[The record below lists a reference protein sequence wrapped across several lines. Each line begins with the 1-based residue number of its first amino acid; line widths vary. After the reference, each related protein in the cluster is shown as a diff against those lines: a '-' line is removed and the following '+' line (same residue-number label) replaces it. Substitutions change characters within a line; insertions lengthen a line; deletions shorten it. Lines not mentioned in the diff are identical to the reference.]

1 MTVEQTDVVVIGGG
15 QAGLA
20 ASFCLTEQSRAHVVL
35 EQGRIA
41 ESWRT
46 RRWDS
51 LRLVGPNRTL
61 ELPGFPYAGGDPD
74 GFMGKDEVAAHL
86 DAYARSFGAPLREG
100 VRVTAVEPNPHGA
113 GFLVRTDNGT
123 HAATQ
128 VVVATGALQK
138 PFIPGLA
145 ADLPAH
151 VAQVV
156 PYAYRNPAALPPGA
170 VLVVGSGQAGC
181 QIAEE
186 LRRAGRPV
194 YVSVG
199 RGWWAPRRYRGR
211 DISLWLRDIG
221 WFDRTVDGLPPG
233 VRAGLPN
240 PQFTGSGGGR
250 DLNVHTLAAE
260 GVVLLGRLRGI
271 HDGTI
276 AFAPDLA
283 ENLAW
288 GDEQAR
294 GRLGTID
301 EHIRE
306 RGLAAPAPDPPVYSR
321 AAAEQARGAPEEL
334 HLADTGIGA
343 VVWATGYRP
352 DLDWLRLP
360 VLDAQ
365 GYPVQRR
372 GVTATPG
379 LYILGLDWL
388 HSAKS
393 GLFAGIAEDAAYLAA
408 VIAARAPTARSHSVR
423 C

>member
-20 ASFCLTEQSRAHVVL
+20 MSFGLTEQSRDHIVL
-35 EQGRIA
+35 EQERVA

-61 ELPGFPYAGGDPD
+61 ELPGFPYAGDAPD
-74 GFMGKDEVAAHL
+74 GFMDKDEVVAHL
-86 DAYARSFGAPLREG
+86 EAYARSFGAPVREG
-100 VRVTAVEPNPHGA
+100 VRVTAVEPNPHGP
-113 GFLVRTDNGT
+113 GFLVRTDHGT
-123 HAATQ
+123 HAAPQ

-138 PFIPGLA
+138 PFIPSLA
-145 ADLPAH
+145 ADLPMH

-156 PYAYRNPAALPPGA
+156 PYAYRNPATLPPGA

-194 YVSVG
+194 YLSVG
-199 RGWWAPRRYRGR
+199 RSWWAPRRYRGR
-211 DISLWLRDIG
+211 DISLWLRAIG
-221 WFDRTVDGLPPG
+221 WFDRTIDGLPPG
-233 VRAGLPN
+233 ARAGLPN

-250 DLNVHTLAAE
+250 NLNVHTLAAE

-271 HDGTI
+271 RDGTI

-288 GDEQAR
+288 GDEEAESRLRAIDAHIQA
-294 GRLGTID
+294 G
-301 EHIRE
+301 
-306 RGLAAPAPDPPVYSR
+306 GLDAPPPDPPEYLRPAVDPGRGSP
-321 AAAEQARGAPEEL
+321 ATLDLAENGL
-334 HLADTGIGA
+334 TTI
-343 VVWATGYRP
+343 VWATGYRP
-352 DLDWLRLP
+352 DLGWVRLP
-360 VLDAQ
+360 VLDAA

-372 GVTATPG
+372 GVTSVPG
-379 LYILGLDWL
+379 LYFLGLDWL

-393 GLFAGIAEDAAYLAA
+393 GLFAGIGEDAAHLAA
-408 VIAARAPTARSHSVR
+408 VMAARSPVA
-423 C
+423 

>member
-170 VLVVGSGQAGC
+170 VLMVGSGQAGC

-199 RGWWAPRRYRGR
+199 RSWWAPRRYRGR

-233 VRAGLPN
+233 ARAGLPN

-260 GVVLLGRLRGI
+260 GVVLLGRLQGI
-271 HDGTI
+271 QNGKLT
-276 AFAPDLA
+276 FAPDLTQT
-283 ENLAW
+283 LAW
-288 GDEQAR
+288 GDEQAAS
-294 GRLGTID
+294 RLQSID

-306 RGLAAPAPDPPVYSR
+306 RGLDAPPADPPNYLRPV
-321 AAAEQARGAPEEL
+321 AELARESPMAL
-334 HLADTGIGA
+334 DLAEAGITT
-343 VVWATGYRP
+343 VIWATGYRP
-352 DLDWLRLP
+352 DLSWVHLP
-360 VLDAQ
+360 VLDVA

-372 GVTATPG
+372 GITATPG

>member
-1 MTVEQTDVVVIGGG
+1 MTVRQTDVVVIGGG
-15 QAGLA
+15 QAGLD

-86 DAYARSFGAPLREG
+86 DAYVRSFGAPLREG

-170 VLVVGSGQAGC
+170 VLMVGSGQAGC

-199 RGWWAPRRYRGR
+199 RSWWAPRRYRGR

-233 VRAGLPN
+233 ARAGLPN

-260 GVVLLGRLRGI
+260 GVVLLGRLQGI
-271 HDGTI
+271 QNGKLT
-276 AFAPDLA
+276 FAPDLTQT
-283 ENLAW
+283 LAW
-288 GDEQAR
+288 GDEQAAS
-294 GRLGTID
+294 RLQSID

-306 RGLAAPAPDPPVYSR
+306 RGLDAPPADPPNYLRPV
-321 AAAEQARGAPEEL
+321 AELARESPMAL
-334 HLADTGIGA
+334 DLAEAGITT
-343 VVWATGYRP
+343 VIWATGYRP
-352 DLDWLRLP
+352 DLSWVHLP
-360 VLDAQ
+360 VLDVA